1 MRLNPFA
8 GLDKPRQVWAW
19 GMYDLAN
26 QSFQLLIN
34 TLLFSIF
41 LTQYVAPSVK
51 QGKEWWVVFV
61 AGAMILAVVVSPG
74 VGALADRR
82 GLKKRLLI
90 TTGLVASVLT
100 ACLALLQPGWIVV
113 AGVFYVTA
121 AFCVNLG
128 ENFLGS
134 FLPELSKPETMG
146 RVSAIGWTMS
156 YAGALLLLGITAIA
170 VFALGED
177 KPEQWKYLFVLAG
190 AWFFLGMIPAMVL
203 LKESPPTRAP
213 AGDGPSPSIFAETF
227 QQLGESVRR
236 ARDFSQLARFL
247 AVFFVYSL
255 GTYSVIFYAGIIGD
269 QFGFGVQELCLLAL
283 VMALT
288 AGCGS
293 VFTAKFQ
300 DRLGSRR
307 TVLLFLCVWIAAT
320 LALALTSHFQSDRNV
335 FWFIAGG
342 IGLGLGG
349 IGTSSRALVGVF
361 TPPSRA
367 AEFFGLWG
375 MVFKLAGVVGPA
387 SFGLV
392 SARIGQ
398 TPALLLLCGF
408 FVAGLVLMTTVDEKK
423 GLEQAR
429 AAV

>member
-51 QGKEWWVVFV
+51 EGKEWWVVFV

-90 TTGLVASVLT
+90 ATGLVASVLT
-100 ACLALLQPGWIVV
+100 ACLALLQPGWLVV
-113 AGVFYVTA
+113 AGLLYVTA

-156 YAGALLLLGITAIA
+156 YVGALMLLGITAVA

-190 AWFFLGMIPAMVL
+190 AWFFAGMIPAML
-203 LKESPPTRAP
+203 YLRETRPPKPDGRSPNVFT
-213 AGDGPSPSIFAETF
+213 ETF
-227 QQLGESVRR
+227 QQLGQSVRH

-247 AVFFVYSL
+247 GVFFVYSL

-288 AGCGS
+288 AGCAS

-307 TVLLFLCVWIAAT
+307 TVVLFLCVWIAAT
-320 LALALTSHFQSDRNV
+320 LALALTSHYQADKRL

-361 TPPSRA
+361 TPPARA

-375 MVFKLAGVVGPA
+375 MVFKLAGVLGPA
-387 SFGLV
+387 SFGVV

-398 TPALLLLCGF
+398 TTALVLLCGF
-408 FVAGLVLMTTVDEKK
+408 FVAGLVLMSFVDEKK

-429 AAV
+429 AAH